1 MARRR
6 PPLENL
12 ARIVYLDFL
21 WSLRV
26 PQSVFYQF
34 VVTGV
39 LLFLLARVNGS
50 PGYLEVLVPGLIGLL
65 TASQAMQGLG
75 GSISYMRAYGAWRTV
90 RGGPIPTPMYLAG
103 LVLSRL
109 VRILLLV
116 GFVLVLA
123 YWMLGYDFRGSL
135 ALVVLYVVIG
145 VAVFAALGLVV
156 TYSISAPQAVTSV
169 LSMIFLF
176 LVFASNS
183 LFIAEA
189 RWLELV
195 SRLSPLTYLSRL
207 LRAAGGGTAWETGRW
222 VDLTVLAA
230 WGVVL
235 ALIALRLA
243 NRRVEET

>member
-1 MARRR
+1 MVRRK

-21 WSLRV
+21 WGLRV

-50 PGYLEVLVPGLIGLL
+50 PGYLGVLVPGLIGLL
-65 TASQAMQGLG
+65 TASQAMQVLG

-116 GFVLVLA
+116 GFVLALA
-123 YWMLGYDFRGSL
+123 QWMLGYDFQGNL
-135 ALVVLYVVIG
+135 ALVAAYVVLG

-156 TYSISAPQAVTSV
+156 TYLISAPQAVTSV
-169 LSMIFLF
+169 LSMLLLL
-176 LVFASNS
+176 LVLSSNT

-189 RWLELV
+189 RWLELI
-195 SRLSPLTYLSRL
+195 SWLSPLTYLSRL
-207 LRAAGGGTAWETGRW
+207 LRAASGGAAWDTSLLA
-222 VDLTVLAA
+222 DLAVLAV
-230 WGVVL
+230 WGVAL